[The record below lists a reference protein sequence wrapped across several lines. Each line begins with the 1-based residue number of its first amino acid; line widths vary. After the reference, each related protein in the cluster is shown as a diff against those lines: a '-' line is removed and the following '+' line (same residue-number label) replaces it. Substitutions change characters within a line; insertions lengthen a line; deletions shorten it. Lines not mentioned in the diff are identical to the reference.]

1 MSIDRF
7 WAFGANINGNIMV
20 AKPLAVAIAILIGAA
35 QGTAS
40 AESAC
45 GLCAKSVVI
54 NSALAGCFLEKY
66 PQFAARTSSAV
77 AINLEDCESE
87 TMRSVVPA
95 LRGPS
100 ASAEEPSRKFFLSLP
115 QLVCL
120 KRKLE
125 DPEIDLDPSAQIDL
139 GDC

>member
-1 MSIDRF
+1 MKARHF
-7 WAFGANINGNIMV
+7 A
-20 AKPLAVAIAILIGAA
+20 LALSLLLATA
-35 QGTAS
+35 QTSAV

-45 GLCAKSVVI
+45 GLCARSVVI
-54 NSALAGCFLEKY
+54 NSALAGCFLEKF
-66 PQFAARTSSAV
+66 PLLAAKSGNAV
-77 AINLEDCESE
+77 AINLDDCEQE
-87 TMRSVVPA
+87 RSVVPA

-100 ASAEEPSRKFFLSLP
+100 KQGAEPSRKFYLSLA

-125 DPEIDLDPSAQIDL
+125 APGIELDPSAQIDL